1 MKASKAAQRSKEEFK
16 QEMWIFDSA
25 ARSWAGKDG
34 TFFLLERGE
43 STSKA
48 TLLEKIM
55 LRAAQVRLPDDNL
68 ALAHLSDIADAKN
81 AMQILMSKERKLK
94 IGKIL
99 QSIKKERLVNS
110 VDKHLN

>member
-1 MKASKAAQRSKEEFK
+1 
-16 QEMWIFDSA
+16 MWIFDSA

-55 LRAAQVRLPDDNL
+55 LRAA
-68 ALAHLSDIADAKN
+68 
-81 AMQILMSKERKLK
+81 
-94 IGKIL
+94 
-99 QSIKKERLVNS
+99 
-110 VDKHLN
+110 